1 MKTNEEANKI
11 EKLLHDY
18 DSLSDLVD
26 ITISI
31 FQYYVDKVKKKTA
44 KLKTYKLLVES

>member
-1 MKTNEEANKI
+1 MKKFKLNAFKFYLKIISELENFVKTNEEANKI

-26 ITISI
+26 ITIEI
-31 FQYYVDKVKKKTA
+31 F
-44 KLKTYKLLVES
+44 